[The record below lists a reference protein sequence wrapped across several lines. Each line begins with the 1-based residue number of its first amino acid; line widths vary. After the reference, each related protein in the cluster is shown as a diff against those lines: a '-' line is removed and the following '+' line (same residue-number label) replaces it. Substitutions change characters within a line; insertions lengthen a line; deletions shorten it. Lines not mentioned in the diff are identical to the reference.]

1 VEAKNMIT
9 KGVAFAIVL
18 FSSSFALA
26 DSSAIGTASTRGEIR
41 VDGYAI
47 RGTATLF
54 DNTAV
59 ETSEFAATLRLNKG
73 TEIKLGTGSSGT
85 LFRDRLI
92 LSRGETQLTSA
103 SSFRLEANGLS
114 ILPSAPNTTGVVLLN
129 ADKNVEVEALKGDL
143 RVMDSHGVLLAE
155 VNPGTPL
162 SFPAEPSAQGPP
174 NSPPQTISDIG
185 LVSVENGH
193 YYLTS
198 TLSGIK
204 YEITGNGLAKYVG
217 DKVVINATLIS
228 GTAAQPVS
236 VAIKSIGLNGGGTVG
251 TPTLGKVLI
260 VGAVAGE
267 AAAIA
272 YVVTSASR

>member
-1 VEAKNMIT
+1 
-9 KGVAFAIVL
+9 
-18 FSSSFALA
+18 
-26 DSSAIGTASTRGEIR
+26 
-41 VDGYAI
+41 
-47 RGTATLF
+47 
-54 DNTAV
+54 
-59 ETSEFAATLRLNKG
+59 
-73 TEIKLGTGSSGT
+73 
-85 LFRDRLI
+85 
-92 LSRGETQLTSA
+92 
-103 SSFRLEANGLS
+103 
-114 ILPSAPNTTGVVLLN
+114 LPSAPNTTGVVLLN